1 MYIVDLLLHYILIY
15 SETENQM
22 DNNFVPVAGGTL
34 STVVKVNMN
43 TFSKL
48 FTALSGSEMLI
59 VATVTPSGMTV
70 GGGVITKSAAA
81 VAAIRLAGMLLLGAT
96 VAVPLTRMSPME
108 PYRLQTVIEACER
121 V

>member
-1 MYIVDLLLHYILIY
+1 
-15 SETENQM
+15 M

-70 GGGVITKSAAA
+70 GGGVITKSAPA
-81 VAAIRLAGMLLLGAT
+81 VAAIRLAGMLLVGAT
-96 VAVPLTRMSPME
+96 VAVPLTRMSPVE